1 MAKFSVVTACRNS
14 RLYIEETVESVLS
27 QSVFQ
32 SGQHELEYVIRDGNS
47 TDGTQEI
54 LERYKGRGV
63 AVVSE
68 PDGGFYDA
76 LAKGLQGATG
86 DYVAYLNAGDYLH
99 PHGLSVAAE
108 SFELSGVDWVTGYA
122 VTYNEHSQVT
132 RTTLPFRFRR
142 ALFECGAYGT
152 LLPALQQE
160 STTWRRSLHAT
171 VDFDFLKR
179 LRYAGDGYLWKCF
192 ATVSEPMVARAQI
205 GGFRIHRGQIS
216 GVLADYQ
223 RELASF
229 CRRPSVGEQLQ
240 CAMDRFLWAMPERIR
255 GVFAADTK
263 LILYDHVGQAW
274 CSTPYREAYR
284 YR

>member
-1 MAKFSVVTACRNS
+1 MAKFSLVTACRNS
-14 RLYIEETVESVLS
+14 RPYIEETVESVLS
-27 QSVFQ
+27 QSVFR
-32 SGQHELEYVIRDGNS
+32 SGQHELEYVIRDGDS
-47 TDGTQEI
+47 TDGTREI
-54 LERYKGRGV
+54 LQRYEGRGV
-63 AVVSE
+63 RVVSE
-68 PDGGFYDA
+68 PDAGFYDA
-76 LAKGLQGATG
+76 LGKGLQSVTG

-108 SFELSGVDWVTGYA
+108 CFELSGVDWLTGYA
-122 VTYNEHSQVT
+122 VTYNERSQVT

-142 ALFECGAYGT
+142 VLFECGAYGA

-160 STTWRRSLHAT
+160 STVWRRSLHAT

-192 ATVSEPMVARAQI
+192 ATVSEPVVARAQI

-216 GVLADYQ
+216 GVLAEYR

-229 CRRPSVGEQLQ
+229 CRRPSTGERLQ
-240 CAMDRFLWAMPERIR
+240 CMIDRLLWAMPERVR
-255 GVFAADTK
+255 GVLAGDAR
-263 LILYDHVGQAW
+263 LILYDHGGQGW
-274 CSTPYREAYR
+274 RRTSYREAYR